1 MSIQNIYNEWG
12 EDNFTIISNELIGN
26 PNLSAKAKGVL
37 IYLLSKPADWEVYAQ
52 EIEQH
57 FKEKIDAIY
66 TALTELEKQGYIVR
80 EQTREEG
87 RFSKNEWKVY
97 SSPEYQKSLDNN
109 TSTVT
114 DFTVNG
120 NTVNVKSQ
128 TTNTD
133 STKTNNTNI
142 YISYK
147 KQVEQFLLA
156 FNRIVESNHK
166 LTSKLERQFHARI
179 DDGYS
184 VEDMLRA
191 IKGASSNSFLMGDNP
206 NKKRYLTP
214 SYILREDKLEEWM
227 NTEQV
232 ERPRPTL

>member
-52 EIEQH
+52 EIEGH

-66 TALTELEKQGYIVR
+66 TALSELEKQGYIIR

-97 SSPEYQKSLDNN
+97 SSPEYQKSLDTN

-133 STKTNNTNI
+133 STKTNNTK

-147 KQVEQFLLA
+147 KEYNSLLTEFNTIVNASYKGSEKVYKQFEARLKEGYTLEEILKA
-156 FNRIVESNHK
+156 TKSASND
-166 LTSKLERQFHARI
+166 T
-179 DDGYS
+179 Y
-184 VEDMLRA
+184 
-191 IKGASSNSFLMGDNP
+191 LMGENDSH
-206 NKKRYLTP
+206 KRYLTP
-214 SYILREDKLEEWM
+214 EYILRANKLDQWLNANPVNE
-227 NTEQV
+227 V
-232 ERPRPTL
+232 KRPKL